1 MTQIELYRA
10 EALPVLQNTT
20 FATREEAR
28 QSVTGDVRLVE
39 DQGTGLVHNAAFD
52 SDLLKYDENYQNE
65 QSCSGRFQ
73 QHLGDVSSIIG
84 RHFRDRR
91 LIEIGCGKGYFLEQ
105 LRDDG
110 FDVTGIDPAYEGVS
124 PHVVKAL
131 FEPGLGLVGDAIVLR
146 HVLEHIQDPVAF
158 LSEIARSNGGRGLI
172 YIEVP
177 CLDWICRQR
186 AWFDIFY
193 EHVNYFRLTDF
204 DRIFGTVVESGR
216 VFGGQ
221 YLYVVA
227 DLASVRVPKIEQGD
241 RVQFPAD
248 FVRGRDQFRAL
259 PPGKKAVWGAAS
271 KGVIFSIHM
280 GQLGVELDS
289 AIDIN
294 PVKQGRFLPTSG
306 LRVTSPEDAMQRL
319 PDSSTVF
326 VMNSNYLDEIVAMS
340 GNRYTYIAVEHSAA
354 SAP

>member
-1 MTQIELYRA
+1 MTHLELYRA
-10 EALPVLQNTT
+10 NALPVLQNTT
-20 FATREEAR
+20 FATHAEAR
-28 QSVTGDVRLVE
+28 QSVTGDVQLVE
-39 DQGTGLVHNAAFD
+39 DQATGLVHNAAFD
-52 SDLLKYDENYQNE
+52 DALLKYDENYQNE

-73 QHLGDVSSIIG
+73 QHLRDVSSIIA
-84 RHFRDRR
+84 RHFRDKR
-91 LIEIGCGKGYFLEQ
+91 LIEIGCGKGYYLEQ
-105 LRDDG
+105 LRRDG
-110 FDVTGIDPAYEGVS
+110 FDVTGIDPAYEGDS

-204 DRIFGTVVESGR
+204 DRMFGTVVDSGR

-227 DLASVRVPKIEQGD
+227 DLASVRKPQIAQED

-248 FVRGRDQFRAL
+248 FLRGRDQFCAL
-259 PPGKKAVWGAAS
+259 PAGKKAVWGAAS

-280 GQLGVELDS
+280 EQLGVELDC

-319 PDSSTVF
+319 PDGSTVF

-340 GNRYTYIAVEHSAA
+340 GNRYDYIAVEHQA
-354 SAP
+354 SN